1 MTHPLPSEE
10 SLQELE
16 GQLLEDLEAVRRLK
30 LLIKR
35 ERSPL
40 LMKLAESKM
49 HSPALIEERIK
60 SGLRPS
66 VEGLTRQAVTEING
80 SFGIGEVK
88 AQIRMHFPRGFGDVA
103 IRSQLKRLEQEGELV
118 LTSQGMGRAGNQYAK
133 TSRFQPSPLL

>member
-1 MTHPLPSEE
+1 MMRTLPSEE

-16 GQLLEDLEAVRRLK
+16 DQLLKDLEAVRQLK
-30 LLIKR
+30 VMIKR

-40 LMKLAESKM
+40 LMDSKM
-49 HSPALIEERIK
+49 HSPAPSEERIK
-60 SGLRPS
+60 PGVRPS
-66 VEGLTRQAVTEING
+66 VEALTRQALTEING

-118 LTSQGMGRAGNQYAK
+118 LTSQGLGRAGNQYAK